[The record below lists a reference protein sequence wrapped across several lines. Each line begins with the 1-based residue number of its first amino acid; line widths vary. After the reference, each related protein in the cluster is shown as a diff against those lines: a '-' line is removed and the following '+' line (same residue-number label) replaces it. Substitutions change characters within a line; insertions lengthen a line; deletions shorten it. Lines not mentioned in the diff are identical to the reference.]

1 MTRIALQFLESA
13 WPEATPHTVRERLR
27 QACGILP
34 VESVLLGWDLPP
46 ALEEAVAAE
55 ANRQGAALYRW
66 HPLLASDSGAPLP
79 SEWQTSGQT
88 GAPIPGFL
96 NLPEFT
102 FICPNK
108 PAAQEWI
115 QQRIDKAAQRGI
127 YQGIFFDRMRWP
139 SPAEHLGEYF
149 GCFCPYCQTLAIR
162 SGLDLEPIRRYLH
175 QSLADGAGAQRL
187 IRALFAPQNET
198 GPLEGFFRFRT
209 ACITRTVAA
218 CAQQSRASGL
228 AVGLDCFS
236 PGLARMVGQDLASL
250 GQHCD
255 WMKLMTYPRTFG
267 PAGIPYELHSL
278 AGWLGEN
285 YGLSKP
291 DGLQFVIDSSRLQPG
306 QPSTLQQE
314 ISDGKSIT
322 AAPIFAGLALVEME
336 KVNEAS
342 DEQVQADLLSCKASN
357 PDGLAL
363 SWDLWLIPPRR
374 LELTAK
380 IFFP

>member
-13 WPEATPHTVRERLR
+13 WPEASPQAARERLR

-46 ALEEAVAAE
+46 ALEESVAAE
-55 ANRQGAALYRW
+55 AARQGAALYRW

-102 FICPNK
+102 FICPNH
-108 PAAQEWI
+108 PAVKEWI
-115 QQRIDKAAQRGI
+115 SQRIEQAARRGI
-127 YQGIFFDRMRWP
+127 YRGIFFDRMRWP
-139 SPAEHLGEYF
+139 SPAENLGEYF
-149 GCFCPYCQTLAIR
+149 GCFCPYCQALAIR
-162 SGLDLEPIRRYLH
+162 SGLDLEPVRRFTKRL
-175 QSLADGAGAQRL
+175 LVEAAGAQRL
-187 IRALFAPQNET
+187 IHALFAPEDET
-198 GPLEGFFRFRT
+198 SPLEAFFRFRT
-209 ACITRTVAA
+209 ACITQTVAA
-218 CAQQSRASGL
+218 CAQQARASGL

-250 GQHCD
+250 GPHCD
-255 WMKLMTYPRTFG
+255 WMKLMTYPHTFG

-278 AGWLGEN
+278 AAWLEEN

-291 DGLQFVIDSSRLQPG
+291 DGLQFAIEASQVQPG
-306 QPSTLQQE
+306 QAATLQQE
-314 ISDGKSIT
+314 VASGKALT
-322 AAPIFAGLALVEME
+322 NAPIFAGLALVEME
-336 KVNEAS
+336 KVNDTS
-342 DEQVQADLLSCKASN
+342 DAQLQADLLACKAAH

-374 LELTAK
+374 LEMIAK
-380 IFFP
+380 TFT